1 MDPTLTRYFA
11 DIRER
16 PPLSREDEAILARR
30 IKRRQG
36 GKTPN
41 DLVECNLGFV
51 VTIASEYRG
60 LGIPFED
67 LINEGNLGLIE
78 AAHRYD
84 PSRGVRFITYAVWW
98 IRKAILKSIADHSSV
113 VRVPTYRRKKMR
125 QVRDAEQSLRGT
137 LGRAPDREEI
147 AGHLAGAVAH
157 LDNLL
162 NTNPREISLD
172 DPCAPD
178 ADRVV
183 RDVIADSGA
192 VCPEGRILRDED
204 TTLVRRALDGLTD
217 KEKRVVSE
225 RYGLTGMRPMTLN
238 EIGQRM
244 GISRERVR
252 QIEVQAKDKIRR
264 CVDRWKRADSPP
276 KEAKAPKRKA
286 AGGCQAGTA
295 EPDLPRASSEV

>member
-16 PPLSREDEAILARR
+16 PPLSREDEVVLARR
-30 IKRRQG
+30 IQRRQS

-51 VTIASEYRG
+51 VTIAAEYRG

-67 LINEGNLGLIE
+67 LINEGNLGLIQ

-84 PSRGVRFITYAVWW
+84 PGRGVRFITYAVWW

-125 QVRDAEQSLRGT
+125 QIRDAEQSLRGS
-137 LGRAPDREEI
+137 LGRSPDREEI

-162 NTNPREISLD
+162 HTNPREISLD

-183 RDVIADSGA
+183 RDIIADVAA
-192 VCPEGRILRDED
+192 VCPEARILRDED
-204 TTLVRRALDGLTD
+204 TTLVRRALDGLTE
-217 KEKRVVSE
+217 KEKRVVGE
-225 RYGLTGMRPMTLN
+225 RFGLTGMQPMTLN

-276 KEAKAPKRKA
+276 KEAKAPKRKSV
-286 AGGCQAGTA
+286 GGCHA
-295 EPDLPRASSEV
+295 EVPPLRAAAER